1 MVQTDSMIAVGAT
14 ADIHE
19 DPTDFEYVAD
29 SIRHALRDET
39 MEEYLLQV
47 AQDDSFVLNQDAV
60 DRYTIGKLDLD

>member
-1 MVQTDSMIAVGAT
+1 
-14 ADIHE
+14 
-19 DPTDFEYVAD
+19 
-29 SIRHALRDET
+29 